1 MFKKLATK
9 LMLGYLTVII
19 IALFLLGVMLNLLFQ
34 KYYEIEKERRLTVEG
49 QTVSK
54 IVTDYFENKITLNN
68 MNKLLEETEHHLN
81 AEIVLFNLNGDIYDE
96 LRPFE
101 HLKECDPFTDYEWD
115 KVVSG
120 EILAKKSI
128 GFNNHDDMVLSV
140 AVPVYSYQE
149 VVGAIS
155 LHSTIYDIEN
165 SMKQIQKLII
175 FAGLLSLIVSIIL
188 TYFLSQRITRPLSE
202 INNAALKL
210 ASGKYT
216 SLLSVKGE
224 DEIAQLAGS
233 FNTMANELAK
243 IEQVRRDFIANVSH
257 ELRSPVTFIR
267 GVLQGIVDEKLGD
280 RASQELYAK
289 AALNRTKGMSRIIQD
304 LIDLSLIESKTFRL
318 ELVKVDLNELIR
330 RVLLQLEPQFEEKA
344 ISLELKL
351 FSEAIWIMADADRIG
366 QVLINLFDNA
376 LKYTA
381 KYGNVKVKSIV
392 NNDTVLVEISD
403 SGVGISPEELSLIW
417 ERFYKVEKVRT
428 PDSDNLSTGL
438 GLAIVKQLIQIHG
451 GQIDVASKVN
461 KGTTFTIKLPIT
473 SVSYRIN

>member
-1 MFKKLATK
+1 
-9 LMLGYLTVII
+9 
-19 IALFLLGVMLNLLFQ
+19 
-34 KYYEIEKERRLTVEG
+34 
-49 QTVSK
+49 
-54 IVTDYFENKITLNN
+54 
-68 MNKLLEETEHHLN
+68 
-81 AEIVLFNLNGDIYDE
+81 
-96 LRPFE
+96 
-101 HLKECDPFTDYEWD
+101 
-115 KVVSG
+115 
-120 EILAKKSI
+120 
-128 GFNNHDDMVLSV
+128 
-140 AVPVYSYQE
+140 
-149 VVGAIS
+149 
-155 LHSTIYDIEN
+155 
-165 SMKQIQKLII
+165 
-175 FAGLLSLIVSIIL
+175 
-188 TYFLSQRITRPLSE
+188 
-202 INNAALKL
+202 
-210 ASGKYT
+210 
-216 SLLSVKGE
+216 
-224 DEIAQLAGS
+224 
-233 FNTMANELAK
+233 
-243 IEQVRRDFIANVSH
+243 
-257 ELRSPVTFIR
+257 
-267 GVLQGIVDEKLGD
+267 LQGIVDEKLGD

-318 ELVKVDLNELIR
+318 ELVKIDLNELIR